1 MISFSFS
8 GTISTTVTPGATIAP
23 LEFTDTSFTVPDTGL
38 FKTVLFKL
46 SEYF

>member
-1 MISFSFS
+1 MMSFSFS

-23 LEFTDTSFTVPDTGL
+23 FEFTEISFTVPETGL
-38 FKTVLFKL
+38 FKTVLLRL